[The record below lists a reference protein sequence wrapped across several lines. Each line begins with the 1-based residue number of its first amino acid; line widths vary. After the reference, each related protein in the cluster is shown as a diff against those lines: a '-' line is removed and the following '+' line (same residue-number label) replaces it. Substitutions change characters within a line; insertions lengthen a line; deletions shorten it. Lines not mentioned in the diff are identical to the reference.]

1 VRVAIV
7 GGGVSGLAAADRL
20 QQHAEVTLF
29 EAQRRL
35 GGHSDSHAIM
45 VDGQTHTV
53 DSGFIMW
60 EPQRAPG
67 FHAWLRE
74 LGVRTSPAEV
84 GLGVR
89 DEVSGI
95 EFGTQSLAS
104 LFCQRRNVLSPRFLA
119 LLGEVRRLHQTARVA
134 TVSAQITLTEFLEQ
148 QGFSDQLFKL
158 VLLPLCR
165 ALWSLDAAA
174 ARALPAR
181 YALAQLAGYRVL
193 PFDRPPVWHVFRRG
207 AGSYVDAFV
216 ARFGGGI
223 RRGEAV
229 VAVSR
234 AGGQVAITTASGR
247 QVFDAVVLACHS
259 HDALGLLEDP
269 SGAERDILGALRF
282 ARSER
287 VVHSDVRVMPRDP
300 RAWSAWNARIDAG
313 DGCEFT
319 FWMNRILGLRSKT
332 PLFVTVDPEQ
342 PLDRVWARLDYAT
355 PVLDARARVAQERRD
370 EISGVRNTWYCGA
383 WWGDGLQED
392 GFRSGVDTAAAVAD
406 YAELRRSNTGRQD
419 RSATG

>member
-1 VRVAIV
+1 MRVAIV

-20 QQHAEVTLF
+20 QRHSEVTLF

-35 GGHSDSHAIM
+35 GGHSDSHAIF

-60 EPQRAPG
+60 EPQRAQG
-67 FHAWLRE
+67 FHAWLNE
-74 LGVRTSPAEV
+74 LGVRTVPAEV

-104 LFCQRRNVLSPRFLA
+104 LFCQRRNVVSPRFLA
-119 LLGEVRRLHQTARVA
+119 LLGEVRRLHQAARTMA
-134 TVSAQITLTEFLEQ
+134 ASAQSTLQEFLEQ

-165 ALWSLDAAA
+165 ALWSLDAPA

-181 YALAQLAGYRVL
+181 YALGQLAGYRVL
-193 PFDRPPVWHVFRRG
+193 PFDRPPVWQVFRRG
-207 AGSYVDAFV
+207 AGSYVDAVV

-229 VAVSR
+229 LGLSR
-234 AGGQVAITTASGR
+234 AGGQVVITTASGR
-247 QVFDAVVLACHS
+247 QMFDAVVLACNS
-259 HDALGLLEDP
+259 HDALSLLEDP
-269 SGAERDILGALRF
+269 SAAERDILGSMRF

-319 FWMNRILGLRSKT
+319 FWMNRILGLRAKT

-342 PLDRVWARLDYAT
+342 SIDRVWARLSYAT
-355 PVLDARARVAQERRD
+355 PVLDARARLAQERKH
-370 EISGVRNTWYCGA
+370 EISGIRNTWYCGA

-392 GFRSGVDTAAAVAD
+392 GFLSGIETAAAIAD
-406 YAELRRSNTGRQD
+406 YAEMRRSGGARQE